1 MEPKSI
7 IYIFNFLPRVH
18 RHIKTNMINRKCDFA
33 SMQQLCA
40 VNQSPV
46 FVSLSSLPLSLCHT
60 LMSEPLDVDSRLIQA
75 LNEWCFIN
83 GPIIR
88 LPAGGQ
94 SPSIFSARWSNNE
107 GRITH
112 LEERRRLSGSNSM
125 LISYNS
131 YACTYS
137 RLDAGD
143 KQVMHVWNNYEQEC
157 CCYWMINRWT
167 SKAVGLLSIHPTL
180 GHPSGSEGRASV
192 LYSWKV
198 TGSIPLVRTSK
209 CPWAR

>member
-1 MEPKSI
+1 MW
-7 IYIFNFLPRVH
+7 FC
-18 RHIKTNMINRKCDFA
+18 TNA
-33 SMQQLCA
+33 ATLCR
-40 VNQSPV
+40 QPI
-46 FVSLSSLPLSLCHT
+46 SSLCLSPFPPLSLSLCHT

-94 SPSIFSARWSNNE
+94 SPSIFSARRSNNE

-112 LEERRRLSGSNSM
+112 LEERRRLSGLCSM

-143 KQVMHVWNNYEQEC
+143 KQVMHVWNNYEQDC

-180 GHPSGSEGRASV
+180 HSQGKNVVKSIFDPATRSCSS
-192 LYSWKV
+192 SWPPQ
-198 TGSIPLVRTSK
+198 SF
-209 CPWAR
+209 A